1 MQDLT
6 NLDELRTMLL
16 SAPESRTTAVLAI
29 GLSLVLLGTVLFM
42 VRRRALREELTPIW
56 IAVAL
61 GITIISLRMDL
72 LRWITRQIG
81 AWTPSSTLFFMGE
94 VFLVCICLDYAVR
107 LSRSSLQIR
116 ILAQETAVLRARLDR
131 LEGEAPAAGLAAP
144 TE

>member
-1 MQDLT
+1 MQDLI

-16 SAPESRTTAVLAI
+16 RAPESRATAVLAI

-56 IAVAL
+56 VAVAL
-61 GITIISLRMDL
+61 GITLISLRMDL

-131 LEGEAPAAGLAAP
+131 LEAEAPAAALAAP
-144 TE
+144 AE